1 MKATDKIDAARID
14 LLLGELRLPGVKLIW
29 AALAET
35 ADKEGWPAARFLAA
49 LAEQEMVERSRRRFE
64 RHLEEARLPP
74 GKTLDAFDFTAV
86 PMISKAQ
93 VQALAAG
100 DAWLEKGANLL
111 CFGPPGGGKSHLA
124 AALGLALI
132 EKGWRVLFA
141 RTTDLVQKLQIAR
154 RDLMLE
160 AAVAKLDKYHLLIL
174 DDLAYVTKDQAET
187 SVLFELIS
195 ARYERRSMLITA
207 NQPFGEWGK
216 IFPDQAMT
224 LAAIDRLVHHATILE
239 MNVDSYRRKEAIDNA
254 RGVGRPPTRATI
266 KGSS

>member
-14 LLLGELRLPGVKLIW
+14 LLLGELRLPGIKLIW
-29 AALAET
+29 AALAAT

-49 LAEQEMVERSRRRFE
+49 LAEQEMVERNRRRFE

-74 GKTLDAFDFTAV
+74 GKTIDTFDFTAV
-86 PMISKAQ
+86 PMISKSQ

-111 CFGPPGGGKSHLA
+111 CFGPPGAGKSHLA

-132 EKGWRVLFA
+132 EKGWRVLFT
-141 RTTDLVQKLQIAR
+141 RTTDLVQKLQI
-154 RDLMLE
+154 
-160 AAVAKLDKYHLLIL
+160 AKLDKYHLLIL

-216 IFPDQAMT
+216 VFSDQAMT
-224 LAAIDRLVHHATILE
+224 LAAIDRIVHHATILE
-239 MNVDSYRRKEAIDNA
+239 MNVDSYRRKEAVDNA
-254 RGVGRPPTRATI
+254 RGAGRPPTRATV